1 MSKGFFA
8 RTASGLALSGALTVA
23 AAGGAIAQSYPEQP
37 IKVIVPFAAGG
48 QGDVMAR
55 LVIQR
60 IEEMELLDQPM
71 VVVNV
76 PGGAATIGMRQAKNA
91 KADGYTL
98 LYIHQT
104 MMTAELMGTLDFKYS
119 DMVPVAETNNSCLLT
134 ATAEGSGIADAQDW
148 IAQTK
153 AAPNAVK
160 EATLVGSIAHFTTAM
175 FAKAADIQV
184 GYVNA
189 GGGADRIA
197 SILGNHTKT
206 AVVVATPVVRN
217 PKLSALVYYGE
228 ERHPELPDTPT
239 AKELGYD
246 VVSCLDNIWYA
257 PAGTPAD
264 IVDTLAAVFEQAT
277 SDPQLIETIE
287 AKGDEV
293 VFSSGAD
300 LTARLAAIYE
310 DLAAVSGALR

>member
-1 MSKGFFA
+1 MSKGLI
-8 RTASGLALSGALTVA
+8 TASALALSTAFSSGLA
-23 AAGGAIAQSYPEQP
+23 AQGFPEKP
-37 IKVIVPFAAGG
+37 IQVIVPFAAGG

-55 LVIQR
+55 LVIKR
-60 IEEMELLDQPM
+60 IEEMDLLEQPM

-76 PGGAATIGMRQAKNA
+76 PGGAATIGMRQARQA
-91 KADGYTL
+91 DADGHTL

-104 MMTAELMGTLDFKYS
+104 MMTSELTGVLDFSYAELE
-119 DMVPVAETNNSCLLT
+119 PVAETNFSCLLT
-134 ATAEGSGIADAQDW
+134 ATAEGSGIADAEDW

-153 AAPNAVK
+153 ATPGGVK
-160 EATLVGSIAHFTTAM
+160 EATLVGSIAHFTTEM
-175 FAKAADIQV
+175 FAKAADMKV

-197 SILGNHTKT
+197 SILGNHTKS

-228 ERHPELPDTPT
+228 DRHPELPDTPT
-239 AKELGYD
+239 AIELGYD

-257 PAGTPAD
+257 PAGTPDDVVAK
-264 IVDTLAAVFEQAT
+264 LAGVFEQVTQDAE
-277 SDPQLIETIE
+277 LIETIE

-293 VFSSGAD
+293 LFVAGDD
-300 LTARLAAIYE
+300 LKSRLAAIYE
-310 DLAAVSGALR
+310 DLSAVAGNLK

>member
-1 MSKGFFA
+1 MTRGFF
-8 RTASGLALSGALTVA
+8 TAAASALTLSATIATSVA
-23 AAGGAIAQSYPEQP
+23 AQSYPDRP
-37 IKVIVPFAAGG
+37 IQVIVPFAAGG

-60 IEEMELLDQPM
+60 IEELDLLPQPM

-91 KADGYTL
+91 DPDGHTL

-104 MMTAELMGTLDFKYS
+104 MMTSELTGVLDFSYTDLK
-119 DMVPVAETNNSCLLT
+119 PVAETNFSCLLT
-134 ATAEGSGIADAQDW
+134 ATADGSGVASAQDW
-148 IAQTK
+148 IDQMTAD
-153 AAPNAVK
+153 PGGVK
-160 EATLVGSIAHFTTAM
+160 EATLVGSIAQFTTAM
-175 FAKAADIQV
+175 FARAADVTV

-246 VVSCLDNIWYA
+246 VVSCLDNVWYA
-257 PAGTPAD
+257 PAGTPED
-264 IVDTLAAVFEQAT
+264 VIETLSGVFEQVT
-277 SDPQLIETIE
+277 QDPQLIEAVE
-287 AKGDEV
+287 ARGDQV
-293 VFSSGAD
+293 LFSAGND
-300 LTARLAAIYE
+300 LDSRLAAIYA
-310 DLAAVSGALR
+310 DLSAVAADLR

>member
-1 MSKGFFA
+1 MIKGLFSN
-8 RTASGLALSGALTVA
+8 TAIALALTTMF
-23 AAGGAIAQSYPEQP
+23 AGSVMAESYPEKP

-48 QGDVMAR
+48 QGDVLAR
-55 LVIQR
+55 LIIQR
-60 IEEMELLDQPM
+60 IEEMDLLEQPM

-76 PGGAATIGMRQAKNA
+76 PGGAATIGMRQVRDADP
-91 KADGYTL
+91 DGYTL

-104 MMTAELMGTLDFKYS
+104 MMTAELTGTLDFKY
-119 DMVPVAETNNSCLLT
+119 DTLVPVAETNFSCLLT

-148 IAQTK
+148 IDQAK
-153 AAPNAVK
+153 AAPGGMK
-160 EATLVGSIAHFTTAM
+160 EATLVGSSAHFTTAM
-175 FAKAADIQV
+175 FAKAADMKV

-206 AVVVATPVVRN
+206 AVLVATPVVRN
-217 PKLSALVYYGE
+217 PKLSALVYYGD

-246 VVSCLDNIWYA
+246 VVSCLDNVWYA
-257 PAGTPAD
+257 PSGTPDEA
-264 IVDTLAAVFEQAT
+264 VAKLASVFQAVT
-277 SDPQLIETIE
+277 NDPQLIDTIE

-293 VFSSGAD
+293 VFSTGDALSE
-300 LTARLAAIYE
+300 RLAAIYE
-310 DLAAVSGALR
+310 DLSAVAGEMK

>member
-1 MSKGFFA
+1 MFKGFLA
-8 RTASGLALSGALTVA
+8 TAATALALSATLG
-23 AAGGAIAQSYPEQP
+23 GGASAQGFPEKP
-37 IKVIVPFAAGG
+37 IQVIVPFAAGG

-55 LVIQR
+55 LVINR
-60 IEEMELLDQPM
+60 IEEMNLLDQPM

-76 PGGAATIGMRQAKNA
+76 PGGAATIGMRQARNA
-91 KADGYTL
+91 EADGYTL

-104 MMTAELMGTLDFKYS
+104 MMTSELMGTLDFKYS
-119 DMVPVAETNNSCLLT
+119 DMVPVAETNFSCLLT
-134 ATAEGSGIADAQDW
+134 ATAEGSGLTDAQDW
-148 IAQTK
+148 IDQTK
-153 AAPNAVK
+153 ADPGGVK

-175 FAKAADIQV
+175 FAKAADMKV

-228 ERHPELPDTPT
+228 ERHPSLPDSPT
-239 AKELGYD
+239 AKELGYE

-257 PAGTPAD
+257 PAGTPDDVVA
-264 IVDTLAAVFEQAT
+264 TLAGVFEAVT
-277 SDPQLIETIE
+277 SDATLIETIE

-293 VFSSGAD
+293 KFLAGDA
-300 LTARLAAIYE
+300 LEAHLAAIYE
-310 DLAAVSGALR
+310 DLSEVAGDLR

>member
-1 MSKGFFA
+1 MSKGFFS
-8 RTASGLALSGALTVA
+8 TAATALALSATL
-23 AAGGAIAQSYPEQP
+23 AGGAAAQGFPEKP
-37 IKVIVPFAAGG
+37 IQVIVPFAAGG

-55 LVIQR
+55 LVINR
-60 IEEMELLDQPM
+60 IEEMDLLEQPM

-91 KADGYTL
+91 DADGHTL

-104 MMTAELMGTLDFKYS
+104 MMTSELMGTLDFKYS
-119 DMVPVAETNNSCLLT
+119 DMVPVAETNFSCLLT
-134 ATAEGSGIADAQDW
+134 ATAEGSGLANAQDW
-148 IAQTK
+148 IDQTK
-153 AAPNAVK
+153 ANPGGIK

-175 FAKAADIQV
+175 FAKAADMKV

-189 GGGADRIA
+189 GGGADRMA

-206 AVVVATPVVRN
+206 AVVVPTPVARN
-217 PKLSALVYYGE
+217 PKLTGLVYYGE
-228 ERHPELPDTPT
+228 ERSPALPEVPT

-257 PAGTPAD
+257 PAGTPEDVVA
-264 IVDTLAAVFEQAT
+264 TLAGVFEAVT
-277 SDPQLIETIE
+277 SDPQFIDTIE

-293 VFSSGAD
+293 KFLAGDA
-300 LTARLAAIYE
+300 LEAHLAAIYE
-310 DLAAVSGALR
+310 DLSAVAGELR